1 MKEEIFNFLSKKF
14 NKPVEEKTEF
24 VELCEDS
31 ISRVETLFEVE
42 QMVGKKLSEND
53 VLDMETVGDLLKAIE
68 K

>member
-14 NKPVEEKTEF
+14 NKTVEEKTEF

-42 QMVGKKLSEND
+42 QMVGRKLSEND
-53 VLDMETVGDLLKAIE
+53 VLNMETVGDLLKAIE